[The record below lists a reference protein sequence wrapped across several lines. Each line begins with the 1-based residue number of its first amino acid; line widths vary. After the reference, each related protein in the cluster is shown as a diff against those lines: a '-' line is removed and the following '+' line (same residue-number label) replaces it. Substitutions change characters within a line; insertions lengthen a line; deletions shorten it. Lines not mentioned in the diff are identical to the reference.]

1 MACEEVGSFVS
12 TKQFPDNF
20 LLGTATGA
28 YHVEGAWDED
38 KAESIWDHYFHSN
51 EANKSFRY
59 FLDLP
64 PSVIEKY
71 IEKGVKPRLADLYK
85 GMGVYEFPSTAINDG
100 THFNFNGDVAA
111 DAYHKTDTDVKLL
124 KELGVQVYR
133 FSISPTRIIPMAHD
147 HLQGEVGIAYYNNLI
162 DKLIENG
169 ITPMVSLYH
178 YDMGMDYNKIG
189 GLANSACYI
198 FYINYTRICFENFGD
213 RVKYWTTTADIH
225 LAAEGYGSEHFA
237 PGYQETL
244 FSGYSDYQVLHH
256 CFNVHASVYKLYNEE
271 FREKQQGQISLSIDG
286 VWFYPKDPNNPD
298 HQKAAERARISTF
311 GLITHVLSTGQYP
324 DAFLETINESNKR
337 EKIRIDRVEQ
347 FTKKEQ
353 ELIKGSYDFIVFNYY
368 NSVKVRPMTDE
379 ELANE
384 LNLKRRDR
392 GYIMELNT
400 TTETEVYEGFLNCLK
415 WINETMN
422 NPKIFIGENGFPEED
437 GIDESEKKIT
447 YHTGILNKLLE
458 ALDEKINVFGYC
470 VWSFLDTL
478 EFAFGYWKKFGIYAV
493 DFNDE
498 SRPRSKKNSFDFFQQ
513 LFSTKKLQIK
523 NLNERRKLY

>member
-1 MACEEVGSFVS
+1 MASEEVGSFVS

-28 YHVEGAWDED
+28 CQVEGAWNED

-71 IEKGVKPRLADLYK
+71 IEKGVKPRLADIYK

-111 DAYHKTDTDVKLL
+111 DTYHKTDIDVKLL

-133 FSISPTRIIPMAHD
+133 FSVSPTRIIPMAHD
-147 HLQGEVGIAYYNNLI
+147 HLPGKVGIAYYNNLI

-178 YDMGMDYNKIG
+178 YDMIAEFNKIG
-189 GLANSACYI
+189 GLANSASYV
-198 FYINYTRICFENFGD
+198 FYTNYARICFESFGD

-237 PGYQETL
+237 PGYQEPL

-256 CFNVHASVYKLYNEE
+256 CIIVNASAYKLYNEE
-271 FREKQQGQISLSIDG
+271 FRENQQGQISLTIDG
-286 VWFYPKDPNNPD
+286 VWFYPKDPNNPE

-311 GLITHVLSTGQYP
+311 GLIAHVLSTGQYP
-324 DAFLETINESNKR
+324 DAFLETIDKTNKR

-347 FTKKEQ
+347 FTKNQQ
-353 ELIKGSYDFIVFNYY
+353 ELIKGSYDFIVFNYF

-379 ELANE
+379 EISNE

-392 GYIMELNT
+392 GYFMELNN

-415 WINETMN
+415 WLNETMN

-437 GIDESEKKIT
+437 GIDESEKKIA

-458 ALDEKINVFGYC
+458 ALDENINVFGYC
-470 VWSFLDTL
+470 VWSFIDTL

-513 LFSTKKLQIK
+513 LFRTKKLQIK
-523 NLNERRKLY
+523 N